1 LIKTF
6 FNSLVTF
13 ILLFLFSS
21 CTNIPQSIKDKN
33 IFSPSSKNEIYYKN
47 EFEIDQNL
55 KQLEEFE
62 SYRPNSC
69 SDMSRNPFGVKRYN
83 YIELKNSIRK

>member
-1 LIKTF
+1 
-6 FNSLVTF
+6 
-13 ILLFLFSS
+13 
-21 CTNIPQSIKDKN
+21 
-33 IFSPSSKNEIYYKN
+33 
-47 EFEIDQNL
+47 
-55 KQLEEFE
+55 LEEFE